1 MAEDVTKDPIPVDM
15 VEEGTKN
22 HIPEDMDANESTLL
36 GIGYDPR
43 RYWNENTG
51 VNNALA
57 PNEDT
62 LRRLTDCDFEVDNQ
76 VIANGVIH

>member
-1 MAEDVTKDPIPVDM
+1 MAEDVTKDPIPIDM
-15 VEEGTKN
+15 IEEGTKN
-22 HIPEDMDANESTLL
+22 HIPEDMYFSLNL
-36 GIGYDPR
+36 G
-43 RYWNENTG
+43 YWNENTG

-76 VIANGVIH
+76 VIVNGVIH